1 MTTRSTTPSSSSSP
15 ARDQREDLL
24 KRLDKALIGSS
35 DLVPLDDARYLETHR
50 IYEGRS
56 DQQQRIIDWFGDQ
69 IAPTSQPDR
78 PFRVLSVGCGS
89 GILDV
94 AIATR
99 LAEQTD
105 DLHYVGIDPNKV
117 ECEAFQQLFS
127 DASLDRVEVE
137 VVPAT
142 FEDFEATCSFDL
154 IHIVHSLYYMPDPA
168 GALERARKLL
178 APGGRLVVFHAPCEA
193 LNDLT
198 VRFWDKQYERPTL
211 FAEDFAQTLDAWS
224 WDYERTRVDARL
236 EVTPMAQAD
245 SSIGLALRD
254 FIVQYDS
261 RHLPEPV
268 QDLVERYLRLIS
280 TEHRGE
286 THIPHPVD
294 VFVIGA

>member
-1 MTTRSTTPSSSSSP
+1 VTIPTTILSSPSSL
-15 ARDQREDLL
+15 ARDKREDLL
-24 KRLDKALIGSS
+24 ERLDKALIGSG

-56 DQQQRIIDWFGDQ
+56 DQQQLIIGWFGDQ
-69 IAPTSQPDR
+69 IAPTIQPDR

-94 AIATR
+94 PIATR
-99 LAEQTD
+99 LVEQTD
-105 DLHYVGIDPNKV
+105 DLHYIGIDPNRI
-117 ECEAFQQLFS
+117 ECEAFLQLFS
-127 DASLDRVEVE
+127 DSSLDQVQVE
-137 VVPAT
+137 VVPAA

-168 GALERARKLL
+168 GALERARELL
-178 APGGRLVVFHAPCEA
+178 APGGRLVVVHAPCEA

-211 FAEDFAQTLDAWS
+211 FADDFAKTLDAWS

-236 EVTPMAQAD
+236 EVTPLAQAD
-245 SSIGLALRD
+245 SNIGLALRD
-254 FIVQYDS
+254 FNVQSDT

-268 QDLVERYLRLIS
+268 QILVERYLQLIS